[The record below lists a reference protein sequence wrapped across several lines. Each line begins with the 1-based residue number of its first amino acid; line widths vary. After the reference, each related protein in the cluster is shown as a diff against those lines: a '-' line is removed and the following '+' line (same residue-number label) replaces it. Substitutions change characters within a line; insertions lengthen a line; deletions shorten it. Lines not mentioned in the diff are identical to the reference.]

1 MLGAV
6 SDPARKR
13 PTYDD
18 VLAVPEHLVAEI
30 ICGELVT
37 TPRPAPL
44 HTRTASRLGV
54 VLGSA
59 FDHDEDGPG
68 GWWMLDEPELHLENA
83 DDPIVPDLAGWRVE
97 RMPEL
102 PETAYFA
109 LPPDWIC
116 EVLSRGTAARDR
128 ADKMPIYAAAGVGA
142 GGHGVENARAPVRG
156 ASASASSSPART
168 RVACS
173 PRTRARRSRTPARA
187 YARSD
192 RRGTRRLSRIA

>member
-1 MLGAV
+1 MLGGV

-59 FDHDEDGPG
+59 FDHDGEGPG
-68 GWWMLDEPELHLENA
+68 GWWILDEPELHLENA

-128 ADKMPIYAAAGVGA
+128 ADKMPIYAAAGVSHAWLVDPQIATLEVFRRNEAGRWVLVETHEGSHQVHAEPFDAVAIDLGA
-142 GGHGVENARAPVRG
+142 LWRR
-156 ASASASSSPART
+156 
-168 RVACS
+168 
-173 PRTRARRSRTPARA
+173 RAR
-187 YARSD
+187 
-192 RRGTRRLSRIA
+192 G